1 VFNKYGIEI
10 EIPDK
15 DDIKYINDKL
25 FSEIELGIFKEE
37 TREGLIEIIGKMK
50 SQQNIEGVI
59 LGCTELPLILT
70 QPEYHGIPSLNTTAI
85 HVREIVEYCRK

>member
-1 VFNKYGIEI
+1 
-10 EIPDK
+10 
-15 DDIKYINDKL
+15 
-25 FSEIELGIFKEE
+25 
-37 TREGLIEIIGKMK
+37 MK